1 MEALGSAVVM
11 VVVTVLGAISL
22 YTIGLHLYTILM
34 VLTGKE
40 PEFTRDARINNL
52 FIQAKAR
59 MTRLHKVRHSITSSV
74 RG

>member
-1 MEALGSAVVM
+1 MAAVVM
-11 VVVTVLGAISL
+11 VLVVVFGAVSV

-34 VLTGKE
+34 VLSGRE

-52 FIQAKAR
+52 FIQAKDR
-59 MTRLHKVRHSITSSV
+59 MNRLHKVRRSITSSI